1 MDKGTRDIVH
11 WSAAPHDRKANRTGF
26 SVYVILVLNVI
37 IFIMIY
43 VTITGLFMAI
53 NYLVIGLMSL

>member
-1 MDKGTRDIVH
+1 MDIGTCDIVH
-11 WSAAPHDRKANRTGF
+11 WSAAPHDRRANRTGF
-26 SVYVILVLNVI
+26 SVYVVLVLNVI

-53 NYLVIGLMSL
+53 N